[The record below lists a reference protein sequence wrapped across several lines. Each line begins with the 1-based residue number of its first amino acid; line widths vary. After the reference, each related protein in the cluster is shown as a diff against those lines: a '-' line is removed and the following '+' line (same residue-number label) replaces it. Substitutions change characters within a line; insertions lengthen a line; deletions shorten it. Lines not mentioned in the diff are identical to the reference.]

1 MDARQEHF
9 VNRGLSFLDN
19 RDGPVE
25 RLKLEGNIILGE
37 FIFNTV
43 DEDGIAWI
51 ITDITGWWTH
61 PDAEVPDI
69 ERGWG
74 DGSYDVQGKY
84 RARNLSIEGT
94 FLVPNPSLVEAARD
108 KLVSATNLVYQGA
121 WLKTGNNPIRASF
134 VRLSG
139 SVNIDTIN
147 TRGRTNFSIGLRA
160 PDPIKYSW
168 NDASPD
174 GYDYVEIPVKNTNL
188 GYLGSATVNNIG
200 NYGVPCIIEV
210 AGALTSPAQIYNRT
224 TDQLIILT
232 QGLKGSVSREVVNKQ
247 LTFDI
252 ATLKD
257 TATLTTTTE
266 HNFSVGDSVYIS
278 ATGAPFDGD
287 QLITSVPTGTTFSFE
302 TSAATIK
309 DVAHKALASSVATL
323 ETTTAHGFSSGQEIT
338 INGVDSVFD
347 GTYTIDATPT
357 PSTFTYSKTRI
368 PPRTV
373 VAKVLISNIAT
384 ITTADAHNFILGE
397 QVTVTG
403 VDTNFNGTF
412 PITAIPSPTEFSYA
426 ATRTNA
432 RFIDNKAMTNDVV
445 TLRTTTPHGFIESEP
460 VNVTGVDLSLDGGY
474 TISSATSNTFSYR
487 RVRSTQKP
495 VITKSLTA
503 NVATLT
509 TSEPHG
515 YVVGESVVISGVDS
529 TFNGTYVITQLPS
542 TTTFSYA
549 KVFPN
554 NISAITVLSGI
565 VRSGSRVIKSRQL
578 IGNVATITTVNAHGV
593 LLGEEV
599 IISGLDDTFN
609 GTYAVTSIP
618 TNNTFTYV
626 KTASNVILADVSG
639 GLVSLPGTITGVDIF
654 PLGLAT
660 VAGSLPFQGSSGVAS
675 VSDTIARTGAS
686 GKAIKK
692 NDVQFTPGINQGV
705 DVPTAVLSADI
716 LEIDTKDKEV
726 AFNGTVDGARNR
738 IDVLADFI
746 ELAPG
751 ENTIEFED
759 NGNPESTATLRVY
772 YRSGWLA

>member
-1 MDARQEHF
+1 
-9 VNRGLSFLDN
+9 
-19 RDGPVE
+19 
-25 RLKLEGNIILGE
+25 
-37 FIFNTV
+37 
-43 DEDGIAWI
+43 
-51 ITDITGWWTH
+51 
-61 PDAEVPDI
+61 
-69 ERGWG
+69 
-74 DGSYDVQGKY
+74 
-84 RARNLSIEGT
+84 
-94 FLVPNPSLVEAARD
+94 
-108 KLVSATNLVYQGA
+108 
-121 WLKTGNNPIRASF
+121 
-134 VRLSG
+134 
-139 SVNIDTIN
+139 
-147 TRGRTNFSIGLRA
+147 
-160 PDPIKYSW
+160 
-168 NDASPD
+168 
-174 GYDYVEIPVKNTNL
+174 
-188 GYLGSATVNNIG
+188 
-200 NYGVPCIIEV
+200 
-210 AGALTSPAQIYNRT
+210 
-224 TDQLIILT
+224 
-232 QGLKGSVSREVVNKQ
+232 
-247 LTFDI
+247 
-252 ATLKD
+252 
-257 TATLTTTTE
+257 
-266 HNFSVGDSVYIS
+266 
-278 ATGAPFDGD
+278 
-287 QLITSVPTGTTFSFE
+287 
-302 TSAATIK
+302 
-309 DVAHKALASSVATL
+309 
-323 ETTTAHGFSSGQEIT
+323 
-338 INGVDSVFD
+338 
-347 GTYTIDATPT
+347 
-357 PSTFTYSKTRI
+357 
-368 PPRTV
+368 
-373 VAKVLISNIAT
+373 
-384 ITTADAHNFILGE
+384 
-397 QVTVTG
+397 
-403 VDTNFNGTF
+403 
-412 PITAIPSPTEFSYA
+412 
-426 ATRTNA
+426 
-432 RFIDNKAMTNDVV
+432 MTNDVV

-554 NISAITVLSGI
+554 NISAITVLSGT

-660 VAGSLPFQGSSGVAS
+660 VAGSLPFQGSSGTAS
-675 VSDTIARTGAS
+675 VSDTIARTSAA

-692 NDVQFTPGINQGV
+692 NDVQFTPGINQGTEN
-705 DVPTAVLSADI
+705 PTAVLSADI

-726 AFNGTVDGARNR
+726 AFNGIVDGARNR
-738 IDVLADFI
+738 IDILADFI

-751 ENTIEFED
+751 DNTIEFED

>member
-1 MDARQEHF
+1 MDARQEHYA
-9 VNRGLSFLDN
+9 NRGLSFLDT
-19 RDGPVE
+19 REVGKL
-25 RLKLEGNIILGE
+25 RLQGNIILGD
-37 FIFNTV
+37 FVFNTV
-43 DEDGIAWI
+43 DEDGIVWV

-94 FLVPNPSLVEAARD
+94 FLVPEPSMVEAARD
-108 KLVSATNLVYQGA
+108 KLVGATNLVYSGA
-121 WLKTGNNPIRASF
+121 WLKTGNNPIRASY

-139 SVNIDTIN
+139 AVSIDTVN

-160 PDPIKYSW
+160 ADPIKYSW

-174 GYDYVEIPVKNTNL
+174 GFDYVEIPVKNTNL
-188 GYLGSATVNNIG
+188 GYSGSATINNIG
-200 NYGVPCIIEV
+200 NYGVPCVIEV
-210 AGALTSPAQIYNRT
+210 AGALTSPAQVYNRT
-224 TDQLIILT
+224 TDQLIIFT
-232 QGLKGSVSREVVNKQ
+232 QPLKGSVSRSVVNKQ
-247 LTFDI
+247 LIFDI
-252 ATLKD
+252 ASLKD
-257 TATLTTTTE
+257 VATLTTTVKHE
-266 HNFSVGDSVYIS
+266 FSIGDNIYIS
-278 ATGAPFDGD
+278 GVGSPFDGD
-287 QLITSVPTGTTFSFE
+287 QLVTAVPTDTTFSFN
-302 TSAATIK
+302 TSAATLK
-309 DVAHKALASSVATL
+309 DVAHKALSNSVATL
-323 ETTTAHGFSSGQEIT
+323 ETTTPHGLSSGQEIT

-347 GTYTIDATPT
+347 GTYTISDVPT
-357 PSTFTYSKTRI
+357 ASTFTYSKTRI
-368 PPRTV
+368 PPRAI

-403 VDTNFNGTF
+403 VDSNFNGTF
-412 PITAIPSPTEFSYA
+412 PIIAIPSPTEFSYA

-432 RFIDNKAMTNDVV
+432 RFITKKAMANDVV
-445 TLRTTTPHGFIESEP
+445 TLTTSGSHGFVEGEP

-474 TISSATSNTFSYR
+474 TISSVTSNTFSYR
-487 RVRSTQKP
+487 RVRSTQKTI
-495 VITKSLTA
+495 ITKSLTA

-515 YVVGESVVISGVDS
+515 YVAGESVVVAGVDS

-554 NISAITVLSGI
+554 NISAITVLSGT
-565 VRSGSRVIKSRQL
+565 VRSASRVIKSRQL
-578 IGNVATITTVNAHGV
+578 VGNVATITTVNAHGV

-599 IISGLDDTFN
+599 TISGINETFD
-609 GTYAVTSIP
+609 GTYSVTSIP

-626 KTASNVILADVSG
+626 KTASNVTLADVSG
-639 GLVSLPGTITGVDIF
+639 ASVALPGSITQVDVF
-654 PLGLAT
+654 PEGLAT
-660 VAGSLPFQGSSGVAS
+660 VAGSLPFQGASGTAS
-675 VSDTIARTGAS
+675 VSDTIARVGAA
-686 GKAIKK
+686 GKAIRK
-692 NDVQFTPGINQGV
+692 NDVQFTPGITGA
-705 DVPTAVLSADI
+705 TAVLSADI

-726 AFNGTVDGARNR
+726 AFNGVVDGARNR

-759 NGNPESTATLRVY
+759 NGNPEGTATLRVY

>member
-1 MDARQEHF
+1 VLHKMDARQEHYA
-9 VNRGLSFLDN
+9 NRGLSFLDT
-19 RDGPVE
+19 REVGKL
-25 RLKLEGNIILGE
+25 RLQGNIILGD
-37 FIFNTV
+37 FVFNTV
-43 DEDGIAWI
+43 DEDGIVWV

-94 FLVPNPSLVEAARD
+94 FLVPEPSMVEAARD
-108 KLVSATNLVYQGA
+108 KLVGATNLVYSGA
-121 WLKTGNNPIRASF
+121 WLKTGNNPIRASY

-139 SVNIDTIN
+139 AVSIDTVN

-160 PDPIKYSW
+160 ADPIKYSW

-174 GYDYVEIPVKNTNL
+174 GFDYVEIPVKNTNL
-188 GYLGSATVNNIG
+188 GYSGSATINNIG
-200 NYGVPCIIEV
+200 NYGVPCVIEV
-210 AGALTSPAQIYNRT
+210 AGALTSPAQVYNRT
-224 TDQLIILT
+224 TDQLIIFT
-232 QGLKGSVSREVVNKQ
+232 QPLKGSVSRSVVNKQ
-247 LTFDI
+247 LIFDI
-252 ATLKD
+252 ASLKD
-257 TATLTTTTE
+257 VATLTTTVKHE
-266 HNFSVGDSVYIS
+266 FSIGDNIYIS
-278 ATGAPFDGD
+278 GVGSPFDGD
-287 QLITSVPTGTTFSFE
+287 QLVTAVPTDTTFSFN
-302 TSAATIK
+302 TSAATLK
-309 DVAHKALASSVATL
+309 DVAHKALSNSVATL
-323 ETTTAHGFSSGQEIT
+323 ETTTPHGLSSGQEIT

-347 GTYTIDATPT
+347 GTYTISDVPT
-357 PSTFTYSKTRI
+357 ASTFTYSKTRI
-368 PPRTV
+368 PPRAI

-403 VDTNFNGTF
+403 VDSNFNGTF
-412 PITAIPSPTEFSYA
+412 PIIAIPSPTEFSYA

-432 RFIDNKAMTNDVV
+432 RFITKKAMANDVV
-445 TLRTTTPHGFIESEP
+445 TLTTSGSHGFVEGEP

-474 TISSATSNTFSYR
+474 TISSVTSNTFSYR
-487 RVRSTQKP
+487 RVRSTQKTI
-495 VITKSLTA
+495 ITKSLTA

-515 YVVGESVVISGVDS
+515 YVAGESVVVAGVDS

-554 NISAITVLSGI
+554 NISAITVLSGT
-565 VRSGSRVIKSRQL
+565 VRSASRVIKSRQL
-578 IGNVATITTVNAHGV
+578 VGNVATITTVNAHGV

-599 IISGLDDTFN
+599 TISGINETFD
-609 GTYAVTSIP
+609 GTYSVTSIP

-626 KTASNVILADVSG
+626 KTASNVTLADVSG
-639 GLVSLPGTITGVDIF
+639 ASVALPGSITQVDVF
-654 PLGLAT
+654 PEGLAT
-660 VAGSLPFQGSSGVAS
+660 VAGSLPFQGASGTAS
-675 VSDTIARTGAS
+675 VSDTIARVGAA
-686 GKAIKK
+686 GKAIRK
-692 NDVQFTPGINQGV
+692 NDVQFTPGITGA
-705 DVPTAVLSADI
+705 TAVLSADI

-726 AFNGTVDGARNR
+726 AFNGVVDGARNR

-759 NGNPESTATLRVY
+759 NGNPEGTATLRVY

>member
-9 VNRGLSFLDN
+9 VNRGLTFLDN
-19 RDGPVE
+19 RNGPVE

-94 FLVPNPSLVEAARD
+94 FLVPDPSFVEAARD
-108 KLVSATNLVYQGA
+108 KLVAATNLVYQGA

-139 SVNIDTIN
+139 SVNIDTVN

-188 GYLGSATVNNIG
+188 GYSGSATINNIG
-200 NYGVPCIIEV
+200 NYGVPCVIEV
-210 AGALTSPAQIYNRT
+210 AGALTSPAQVYNRT
-224 TDQLIILT
+224 TDQLIIFT
-232 QGLKGSVSREVVNKQ
+232 QPLKGSVSRSVVNKQ
-247 LTFDI
+247 LIFDI

-257 TATLTTTTE
+257 VATLTTTVQ
-266 HNFSVGDSVYIS
+266 HDFSIGDNIYIS
-278 ATGAPFDGD
+278 GVGSPFDGD
-287 QLITSVPTGTTFSFE
+287 QLVTAVPTDTTFSFE
-302 TSAATIK
+302 ASSATLK
-309 DVAHKALASSVATL
+309 DISHKSLSNSVATL
-323 ETTTAHGFSSGQEIT
+323 ETTIAHGFSSGQEIT
-338 INGVDSVFD
+338 INGVDSLFD
-347 GTYTIDATPT
+347 GTYTISDTPT
-357 PSTFTYSKTRI
+357 VSTFTYSKTRI
-368 PPRTV
+368 PPRTI

-403 VDTNFNGTF
+403 VDSNFNGTF
-412 PITAIPSPTEFSYA
+412 PIIAIPSPTEFSYA

-432 RFIDNKAMTNDVV
+432 RFITKKSMANDVV
-445 TLRTTTPHGFIESEP
+445 VLTTSGAHGFVEGEP

-474 TISSATSNTFSYR
+474 TISSVTSNTFSYR
-487 RVRSTQKP
+487 RVRSTQKSI
-495 VITKSLTA
+495 ITKSLTA

-515 YVVGESVVISGVDS
+515 YVVGESIVVSGVDS

-554 NISAITVLSGI
+554 NIAAITVLSGT

-599 IISGLDDTFN
+599 TISGISEIFD
-609 GTYAVTSIP
+609 GSYSVTSIP

-639 GLVSLPGTITGVDIF
+639 ASVALPGNITQVDIF
-654 PLGLAT
+654 PEGLAT
-660 VAGSLPFQGSSGVAS
+660 VAGSLPFQGASGTAS
-675 VSDTIARTGAS
+675 VSDTIARTSAA

-692 NDVQFTPGINQGV
+692 NDIQFTPGIAGN
-705 DVPTAVLSADI
+705 PTAVLSADI

-726 AFNGTVDGARNR
+726 AFNGVVDGARNR

-759 NGNPESTATLRVY
+759 NGNPESTSTLRVY

>member
-94 FLVPNPSLVEAARD
+94 FLVPDPSFVEAARD
-108 KLVSATNLVYQGA
+108 KLVAATNLVYQGA
-121 WLKTGNNPIRASF
+121 WLKTGNNPIRSSF

-139 SVNIDTIN
+139 GVNIETIN

-174 GYDYVEIPVKNTNL
+174 GYDYVEVPAKNLNL
-188 GYLGSATVNNIG
+188 GYSGTGTLTNIG
-200 NYGVPCIIEV
+200 NYGVPCVIEV
-210 AGALTSPAQIYNRT
+210 SGPITSPAQIYNRT
-224 TDQLIILT
+224 TNQLIIVT
-232 QGLKGSVSREVVNKQ
+232 QSLKGSVSRSVVNKQ
-247 LTFDI
+247 LTFDVP
-252 ATLKD
+252 TLKD
-257 TATLTTTTE
+257 VATLTTTAK
-266 HNFSVGDSVYIS
+266 HDFSVGDSIYIS
-278 ATGAPFDGD
+278 GVGEPFDGD
-287 QLITSVPTGTTFSFE
+287 QLITTTPTDTTFTFNV
-302 TSAATIK
+302 SAATVRDI
-309 DVAHKALASSVATL
+309 AHKSLVTSVATL
-323 ETTTAHGFSSGQEIT
+323 ETTIPHGFTAGQEIT
-338 INGVDSVFD
+338 VSGVDSVFD
-347 GTYTIDATPT
+347 GTYSITAVPT
-357 PSTFTYSKTRI
+357 VSTFTYGKTRV
-368 PPRTV
+368 PPRTIV
-373 VAKVLISNIAT
+373 SKILVSNIAT
-384 ITTADAHNFILGE
+384 LATADAHNFIIGE
-397 QVTVTG
+397 QVTVSG
-403 VDTNFNGTF
+403 VDSNFNGTF
-412 PITAIPSPTEFSYA
+412 AITAIPSPNEFSYA

-432 RFIDNKAMTNDVV
+432 RFIIKKQMANDVV
-445 TLRTTTPHGFIESEP
+445 TLTTSGPHGFATTEP
-460 VNVTGVDLSLDGGY
+460 VNITGVDLSLNGGY
-474 TISSATSNTFSYR
+474 TITNTTADTFSYKR
-487 RVRSTQKP
+487 IRSTQRN
-495 VITKSLTA
+495 VITKALASNT
-503 NVATLT
+503 ATLT

-515 YVVGESVVISGVDS
+515 YVVGESVVIENVDS

-549 KVFPN
+549 KTFTGS
-554 NISAITVLSGI
+554 IAAITVIGGT
-565 VRSGSRVIKSRQL
+565 VRSGSRIIKSRQL
-578 IGNVATITTVNAHGV
+578 IGNVATITTVNAHGALV
-593 LLGEEV
+593 GEEV
-599 IISGLDDTFN
+599 TISGIDATFN
-609 GTYAVTSIP
+609 GAYIVTSIP

-626 KTASNVILADVSG
+626 KTASNVAVADVIG
-639 GLVSLPGTITGVDIF
+639 ALATMPGTIAFQDVI
-654 PLGLAT
+654 PEGLAT
-660 VAGSLPFQGSSGVAS
+660 VGGSLPLQGSSGTAS
-675 VSDTIARTGAS
+675 VSDTILRTTAA
-686 GKAIKK
+686 GKAIRK
-692 NDVQFTPGINQGV
+692 NDVQFTPGISGA
-705 DVPTAVLSADI
+705 TAVLSADI

-726 AFNGTVDGARNR
+726 AFNGVVDGARNR

-751 ENTIEFED
+751 NNEIEFED
-759 NGNPESTATLRVY
+759 TGNPESTGTLRVY